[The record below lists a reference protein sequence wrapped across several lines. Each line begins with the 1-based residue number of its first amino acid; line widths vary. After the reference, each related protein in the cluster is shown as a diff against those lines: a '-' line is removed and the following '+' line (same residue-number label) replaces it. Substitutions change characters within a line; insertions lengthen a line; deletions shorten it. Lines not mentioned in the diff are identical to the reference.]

1 MKKLIEFFIKY
12 PVGVDALLIGFFL
25 FGYISYNNL
34 NTTFFPLVESRNVTI
49 TMIYPGASPQEIE
62 EGVVNKIE
70 QNLKGLTGVE
80 QYTSTSNENSASI
93 DVQVLKGYDTDLV
106 LEDVKN
112 AVQNVASFPTG
123 LEPVRVSKRENLTLA
138 MSMALTGEGVDL
150 ISLKKE
156 ARKIERELRLRDGIS
171 KVSLSGFPNEEI
183 EIALDKSTLRKYDI
197 SLNQIATAL
206 RSTNIDIT
214 GGTIKGSQEEML
226 IRSRNKKYDAQDL
239 QNVIVLTRPS
249 GQTIR
254 LKDVGIVRNRWE
266 DTPTRA
272 SYNGISSIEIT
283 VNNTDQE
290 DLLQTC
296 EYLKEYIAEYTAN
309 TDHMQLEI
317 ITDFSVTLQQRKD
330 LLFENGLLGFFLV
343 LILLALFLNLR
354 LAFWVAIGIPVSF
367 AGMFVLA
374 SYFGITIN
382 VISLFGMIVVVGI
395 LVDDGIV
402 IAENIFSHFEGGKPL
417 MKAALDGTIEV
428 LPSVV
433 SAVLTTIIAFSS
445 FFFLD
450 GRAGDFFSEM
460 AFIVIATLAISLI
473 EGLIFLPAHLSHSK
487 LERNAKMN
495 PVQNAATKVLFR
507 FRDKVYAP
515 FLRWSLENK
524 IITISF
530 FVAIMIV
537 TFGAM
542 GGGIIRTQFFP
553 FIERDNLNI
562 SLDMPSGTNESV
574 TQKWIDHIESK
585 VWLVNEQY
593 KSEREDGLDVVKAI
607 QKNIGPSSSKARLNV
622 ILLDSETRLTPSY
635 LIQNDIREASGEI
648 PGADNV
654 SFGGVQAFGKPV
666 SISLV
671 SYDLEELKGAKD
683 ALKMKLKG
691 MESLADVV
699 DNDQKGIR
707 EVTLHL
713 TDKARY
719 LGLTPGSIM
728 SQVRETFFGAQ
739 IQRLQRGE
747 DEVKVWVRLDE
758 KDRKQLWD
766 LEELEITTPQ
776 GTVPLRELASYTIER
791 GTVNI
796 NHLDGQREFRVES
809 DLSSPNGSAPAILTQ
824 IQQDILPDILAK
836 YPSVNARYEG
846 QQKES
851 QKTQKS
857 SQTVMPLIL
866 FLIILTITFTFRSLV
881 QTILIM
887 LLIPLSL
894 TGVAWGHY
902 IHGMPMSILSFLG
915 IVALIGIIVNDSLV
929 LVSKYNINIKSGQ
942 GVYDAIYNAGISRFR
957 AIFLTTITTIAGLA
971 PLILETSFQAQFLIP
986 MAVAIAYGIGFATT
1000 LTLVV
1005 LPSMMALVND
1015 ARVLVKHI
1023 WTNEKPTREEV
1034 EPAIIEMKSEQYFN
1048 EINKAK
1054 ENE

>member
-34 NTTFFPLVESRNVTI
+34 NTTFFPLVESRNITI
-49 TMIYPGASPQEIE
+49 SAVYPGASPEEIE
-62 EGVVNKIE
+62 EGVINKIE

-80 QYTSTSNENSASI
+80 QYTSTSNENRGTI
-93 DVQVLKGYDTDLV
+93 TVDVLKGYDANMV

-112 AVQNVASFPTG
+112 AVENVASFPTG
-123 LEPVRVSKRENLTLA
+123 LEPVRVAKRENLTLA

-150 ISLKKE
+150 HSLKAE
-156 ARKIERELRLRDGIS
+156 ARRIEGELRLADGIS
-171 KVSLSGFPNEEI
+171 KVSLSGFPAEEI
-183 EIALDKSTLRKYDI
+183 EIALDKSTLRKYDLTL
-197 SLNQIATAL
+197 SQIATAL
-206 RSTNIDIT
+206 RTTNLDIT
-214 GGTIKGSQEEML
+214 GGTIKGTQEEML
-226 IRSRNKKYDAQDL
+226 IRSRNKNYEAQDL
-239 QNVIVLTRPS
+239 QNVVVQSRPN

-254 LKDVGIVRNRWE
+254 LKDLGEVRNRWE
-266 DTPTRA
+266 DSPARA
-272 SYNGISSIEIT
+272 AYNGISSVEIT

-296 EYLKEYIAEYTAN
+296 EYLRGYIDTYNAN
-309 TDHMQLEI
+309 TDHMQLDI
-317 ITDFSVTLQQRKD
+317 ITDFSVTLQQRKE

-343 LILLALFLNLR
+343 LVLLALFLNLR

-374 SYFGITIN
+374 TFFGITIN
-382 VISLFGMIVVVGI
+382 VISLFGMIVVIGI

-402 IAENIFSHFEGGKPL
+402 IAENIYSHFERGKPL
-417 MKAALDGTIEV
+417 LKAALDGTVEV
-428 LPSVV
+428 VPSVV

-460 AFIVIATLAISLI
+460 SFIVVATLAVSLI
-473 EGLIFLPAHLSHSK
+473 EGLLFLPAHLSHAK
-487 LERNAKMN
+487 LDREAKMN
-495 PVQNAATKVLFR
+495 PVQSAATKALFK
-507 FRDKVYAP
+507 FRDRVYAP
-515 FLRWSLENK
+515 FLNWSLNNK

-530 FVAIMIV
+530 FIAIMVV
-537 TFGAM
+537 TFSAI
-542 GGGIIRTQFFP
+542 GGGVIRTQFFP

-562 SLDMPSGTNESV
+562 SLDMPAGTNEAV
-574 TQKWIDHIESK
+574 TQKWIDHIEAK
-585 VWLVNEQY
+585 VWEVNAQY
-593 KSEREDGLDVVKAI
+593 KSERDDSLDVVTAV
-607 QKNIGPSSSKARLNV
+607 QKNIGPISSKARLNV

-635 LIQNDIREASGEI
+635 LIQNDIRSAAGDI

-654 SFGGVQAFGKPV
+654 SFGGVQAFGKPI

-671 SYDLEELKGAKD
+671 SYDLVELKAAKEM
-683 ALKMKLKG
+683 LKSKLKG
-691 MESLADVV
+691 MEALADVV

-707 EVTLHL
+707 EVTLEL
-713 TDKARY
+713 TDKARF
-719 LGLTPGSIM
+719 LGLTPGAVM

-739 IQRLQRGE
+739 VQRLQRGE
-747 DEVKVWVRLDE
+747 DEVKVWVRLNE

-766 LEELEITTPQ
+766 LEELPITTPS
-776 GTVPLRELASYTIER
+776 GNVPLRELANYTIER

-809 DLSSPNGSAPAILTQ
+809 DLSSPNGSAPALLSQ
-824 IQQDILPDILAK
+824 IKADILPEIFAK

-851 QKTQKS
+851 QKTQDS

-881 QTILIM
+881 QTIVIM

-902 IHGMPMSILSFLG
+902 LHGMPMSILSFLG
-915 IVALIGIIVNDSLV
+915 VVALIGIIVNDSLV
-929 LVSKYNINIKSGQ
+929 LVSKYNINVKSGQ
-942 GVYDAIYNAGISRFR
+942 GVYEAIYNAGISRFR
-957 AIFLTTITTIAGLA
+957 AIFLTTVTTIAGLA
-971 PLILETSFQAQFLIP
+971 PLIFETSFQAQFLIP
-986 MAVAIAYGIGFATT
+986 MAVSIAYGIGFATM

-1015 ARVLVKHI
+1015 ARVLIRHI

-1034 EPAIIEMKSEQYFN
+1034 EPAIIEMKSEQYFEQIKN
-1048 EINKAK
+1048 DAQDE
-1054 ENE
+1054 